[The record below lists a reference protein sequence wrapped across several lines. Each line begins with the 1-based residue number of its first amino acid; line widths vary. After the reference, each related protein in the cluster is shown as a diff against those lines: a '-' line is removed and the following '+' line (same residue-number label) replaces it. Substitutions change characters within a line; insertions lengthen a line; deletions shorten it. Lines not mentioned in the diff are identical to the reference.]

1 MHLILFLFGLVVLL
15 VATIRKPL
23 IGVLAMTAALQVEMF
38 FLGYLPAGLTLGRAV
53 GFFAMLGWLVNHR
66 GFRASRLLLA
76 KDLAVPAL
84 LFVVVTV
91 MSALFA
97 KNGAWAMSQ
106 AIRVAMLLMLGIM
119 VGDTIQ
125 SRRDLLAFCWVIVLS
140 AAIGAGAAL
149 MQYGAYQQGGEI
161 VGSIYETRQGVRFEG
176 LTASANTL
184 GIHLLT
190 AIPFLFCIF
199 FSTAS
204 LKARVVCMG
213 LLGLTAFVLVLTV
226 SRSNIYPL
234 LVYMAVTYVL
244 HRRMGKPSTM
254 EVVMIAVAVLMLGY
268 AVVKSSDYVWER
280 ISRPVVAMEE
290 ETSGEARLEILLQAP
305 AMMSISPVLGVGLS
319 NSRLYLMRRD
329 AHDTIS
335 AVVGETGFIGTVL
348 FAALCIAVLRRQA
361 GLMRRARLT
370 GDPLLQELAI
380 ALAGMLCVLLVW
392 MPVKVLL
399 YQRLFWLWVGLVVWM
414 DTRLPPLPRLGHNP
428 WAHPAMAR
436 RPPGYPPAGKGFGQG
451 LAPRFEGRVG

>member
-1 MHLILFLFGLVVLL
+1 MHLILFLIGLVILL
-15 VATIRKPL
+15 VTTIRKPL

-66 GFRASRLLLA
+66 GFRTSRLLLA
-76 KDLAVPAL
+76 KDIAVPAL

-91 MSALFA
+91 VSAMFA
-97 KNGAWAMSQ
+97 RNAAWAMSQ
-106 AIRVAMLLMLGIM
+106 AIRVAMLLVLGIM

-140 AAIGAGAAL
+140 AALGAGAAL

-254 EVVMIAVAVLMLGY
+254 EVVMISVAVLMLGY

-305 AMMSISPVLGVGLS
+305 AMMSISPILGVGLS

-335 AVVGETGFIGTVL
+335 AVVGETGLIGTVL
-348 FAALCIAVLRRQA
+348 FAALCIAVLRRQV

-414 DTRLPPLPRLGHNP
+414 DTRLPPVSSGGRRLVV
-428 WAHPAMAR
+428 HPAMTC
-436 RPPGYPPAGKGFGQG
+436 RPAGFPPAAGGFGQSMANR
-451 LAPRFEGRVG
+451 LEGKGI